1 MKKKGS
7 IFNFFRSY
15 FSTHPL
21 AVLGWI
27 WVTFV
32 PALGS
37 ILLMSLYFYFE
48 GFSIS
53 SIGDHVTFTIIL
65 GIVMGFALLPTTLT
79 AVFTGYLIG
88 ATGLVD
94 LLVGYTLANIL
105 GYGLGLKFNS
115 GFLELLFLRQPQLSE
130 EIEKR
135 QKNPGKLIF
144 FIRISPLIPFAISNF
159 IFASLKVPLKQVL
172 EFGIPGML
180 PRTLIAFA
188 TGLLSSSFLGA
199 REALKD
205 PWQILFLLVLILLS
219 SWGIYRN
226 LKIKKA

>member
-37 ILLMSLYFYFE
+37 ILLVSQYSYFE
-48 GFSIS
+48 ELSINS
-53 SIGDHVTFTIIL
+53 VGDHFVLILIL

-79 AVFTGYLIG
+79 AVFTGYLMG
-88 ATGLVD
+88 VTGLVD
-94 LLVGYTLANIL
+94 LLIGYTLANIL
-105 GYGLGLKFNS
+105 GYGLGMKFNS
-115 GFLELLFLRQPQLSE
+115 DFLELLFLRQPQLSG

-135 QKNPGKLIF
+135 KKNPGELIF

-172 EFGIPGML
+172 KFGIPGML

-188 TGLLSSSFLGA
+188 TGMLASSFLSA
-199 REALKD
+199 REALQE
-205 PWQILFLLVLILLS
+205 PWQILFLLLLLLLS